1 MTFDSRSV
9 VVESTLDNLLSP
21 QLMLYVAHVVCHR
34 GECRFRLGERDFVL
48 QRGETMILNTGY
60 PLADI
65 CPSADFEVQ
74 VVYVSPQFLEAA
86 APDDNYGIRG
96 TLMLFE
102 NPIMKIC
109 PKEYELLRWDIAN
122 IEERLAHSNEDFRQE
137 VIACAV
143 KALFLD
149 YFQFHGR
156 LYKDMADL
164 SAGDTLMARFL
175 QLLEMGHYR
184 RRREVSWY
192 ASELCVTPKYLSE
205 VSNRVSGHS
214 AIFWIN
220 RFTTI
225 ELGRLLRDRRKSLA
239 HISEQF
245 GFSSPSYFSRYFQ
258 QHFGVTPSEFR
269 G

>member
-1 MTFDSRSV
+1 MTFDPRSI
-9 VVESTLDNLLSP
+9 VVESTLDNLLSSR
-21 QLMLYVAHVVCHR
+21 LMLYVAHVVCHR
-34 GECRFRLGERDFVL
+34 GYCSFRIGERGFVL
-48 QRGETMILNTGY
+48 RQGETMILNTGY

-65 CPSADFEVQ
+65 ASSADFEVQ

-86 APDDNYGIRG
+86 TPDDNYGIRG

-102 NPIMKIC
+102 NPIMQIC
-109 PKEYELLRWDIAN
+109 SKEYELLKHDIAN
-122 IEERLAHSNEDFRQE
+122 IEERLAYTNEGFKHE
-137 VIACAV
+137 VMVCAV

-156 LYKDMADL
+156 LNKGMDNL
-164 SAGDTLMARFL
+164 SAGDTLMTHFL
-175 QLLEMGHYR
+175 HLLEMGEYR
-184 RRREVSWY
+184 RHREVAWF

-225 ELGRLLRDRRKSLA
+225 ELGRLMRDRTRSIA
-239 HISEQF
+239 DISEQF

-258 QHFGVTPSEFR
+258 QHFGVSPSEFR